1 MDIQSLINEKLS
13 ESINRHGKL
22 TAFNKIGNKMT
33 LYGYIR
39 KVENDHIIWE
49 DNEVPQ
55 RFMIRNVISFEEIVL
70 K

>member
-1 MDIQSLINEKLS
+1 
-13 ESINRHGKL
+13 
-22 TAFNKIGNKMT
+22 MT